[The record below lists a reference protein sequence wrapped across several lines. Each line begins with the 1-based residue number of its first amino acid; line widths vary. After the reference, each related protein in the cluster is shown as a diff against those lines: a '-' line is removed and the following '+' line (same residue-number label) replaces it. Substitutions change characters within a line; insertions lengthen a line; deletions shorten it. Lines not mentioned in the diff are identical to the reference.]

1 MAKSL
6 LAGNNLTAA
15 QRYSKNGKI
24 VQKGAK
30 NLLCRGCLL
39 KNTFNFQLS
48 IVNYQLICIFAA
60 GNF

>member
-6 LAGNNLTAA
+6 LAENNLTAA

-24 VQKGAK
+24 VLKGA
-30 NLLCRGCLL
+30 NLFCVQGR
-39 KNTFNFQLS
+39 KQKFSVFRFPFS
-48 IVNYQLICIFAA
+48 VFICIFAA